1 MPLIKKSAAS
11 TLTLFFVSVVCVTL
25 ITLEIVNAVRERNI
39 QLKEAMASLT
49 NVAFA
54 LAHNANETLREADLV
69 LGGVVE
75 RLEYDGVN
83 AATIARTH
91 QLLVMRVTELPQI
104 NGIFVYDEN
113 GTWIVTSQQR
123 LETNFNNSD
132 REYFLY
138 HRSHAD
144 SASHIGPPIR
154 SRSTGRWIFTLSR
167 RVDKSDGSFG
177 GVVIATIDMAYL
189 QKIYAQIDIGE
200 DGAIVLGQLNGTMFL
215 RRPLLADSIGKSLK
229 DAAIYRDY
237 ASKNVAGNSTIKSA
251 QDGVVRINSY
261 RRLDNY
267 PMFVAVAMAK
277 EEVLNNWSKDTFY
290 RGITTSC
297 LLIVF
302 AFIGTKMVALV
313 KRREQAEK
321 KSNDSLLKIEIL
333 NKTLEQQAMQDGLTG
348 LANRRHFDY
357 TLTSELTRAS
367 RDATPLSLIMIDVD
381 YFKLYN
387 DSYGHFKGDECL
399 KNIARAVRS
408 SLNRPSDLAARYGGE
423 EFGVILPN
431 TDASGALAIA
441 EQIRVSVR
449 QLEIEHR
456 KNANGLVTISLGV
469 STWNRTNM
477 VSLPSDLIESADNA
491 LYESKNT
498 GRDRVTAFK
507 LSEDEKEVFGG
518 KV

>member
-1 MPLIKKSAAS
+1 MPAIKKSAAS
-11 TLTLFFVSVVCVTL
+11 SLTFFFVGVVCVTL
-25 ITLEIVNAVRERNI
+25 ISLEIVNAVRERNV
-39 QLKEAMASLT
+39 QLKEATASLT

-54 LAHNANETLREADLV
+54 LAHNANETLREADIV

-75 RLEYDGVN
+75 RLKYDGAN
-83 AATIARTH
+83 AASIARTH
-91 QLLVMRVTELPQI
+91 QLLVMRVTELPQL
-104 NGIFVYDEN
+104 NGIFIYDEN
-113 GTWIVTSQQR
+113 GSWIVTSQQR

-138 HRSHAD
+138 HRNNPGG
-144 SASHIGPPIR
+144 ASHIGPPIR
-154 SRSTGRWIFTLSR
+154 SRSTGRWIFTISR

-189 QKIYAQIDIGE
+189 QKIYDQIDIGE

-215 RRPLLADSIGKSLK
+215 RRPLQADSIGKSLK
-229 DAAIYRDY
+229 DASIYRDY
-237 ASKNVAGNSTIKSA
+237 ASKSFAGNPTIKSV

-261 RRLDNY
+261 RRLDDY
-267 PMFVAVAMAK
+267 PMFITVAMAK

-290 RGITTSC
+290 RGISTSC
-297 LLIVF
+297 LLIVL
-302 AFIGTKMVALV
+302 AFIGTKMAALV
-313 KRREQAEK
+313 KRREEAEK
-321 KSNDSLLKIEIL
+321 KSNDALLKIEIL

-357 TLTSELTRAS
+357 TLTTELTRAS
-367 RDATPLSLIMIDVD
+367 RDATPLSLIMMDVD
-381 YFKLYN
+381 HFKLYN
-387 DSYGHFKGDECL
+387 DSYGHLKGDECL
-399 KNIARAVRS
+399 KNIAGAVRS

-431 TDASGALAIA
+431 TDASGALVIA
-441 EQIRVSVR
+441 EQIRASVR

-456 KNANGLVTISLGV
+456 KNTSGLVTISLGV
-469 STWNRTNM
+469 STWNRTNRM
-477 VSLPSDLIESADNA
+477 PLASDLIESADNA

-507 LSEDEKEVFGG
+507 PSGDEMEVFSRT
-518 KV
+518 V